1 MNYVRFL
8 IPFLIFVIGCGTTQ
22 KAVKMQPKQAEKTSG
37 YDESFDPLSLKDD
50 DIVIKPA
57 SEPGQKDEDKS
68 VKKNETKEDTQI
80 QTVVDGY
87 RVQLLATRSI
97 ESATL
102 VKQKAEEQ
110 FQPYNYKVYWSFEAP
125 FYKIRIGDVLKRTDA
140 EAIRDLAKNLGYDQ
154 AFPVRSKVHP
164 PESGM

>member
-1 MNYVRFL
+1 MKYTRLL
-8 IPFLIFVIGCGTTQ
+8 IPVLIFIFGCGTSQ
-22 KAVKMQPKQAEKTSG
+22 KAVKMQSEQAEKTSA

-57 SEPGQKDEDKS
+57 SDPEQKDKTES
-68 VKKNETKEDTQI
+68 AKKTEKKEDTQI
-80 QTVVDGY
+80 QTEVDGY

-102 VKQKAEEQ
+102 IKQKAEEQ
-110 FQPYNYKVYWSFEAP
+110 FRPYNYKVYWSFEAP

-140 EAIRDLAKNLGYDQ
+140 ETIRDLAKSLGYDQ

-164 PESGM
+164 LESGM

>member
-1 MNYVRFL
+1 MKYTRLL
-8 IPFLIFVIGCGTTQ
+8 IPVLVFIFGCGTTQ
-22 KAVKMQPKQAEKTSG
+22 KAVKVQPDQAEKTSS

-57 SEPGQKDEDKS
+57 SESGEEQAES
-68 VKKNETKEDTQI
+68 AKKTEKKEDTQI
-80 QTVVDGY
+80 QTEVDGY

-102 VKQKAEEQ
+102 IKQKAEEQ
-110 FQPYNYKVYWSFEAP
+110 FLPYNYKVYWSFEAP

-140 EAIRDLAKNLGYDQ
+140 EAIRDLAKSLGYDQ

-164 PESGM
+164 PENGM